1 MSLNIPSLDLAISLT
16 ATQQEILPNNPARS
30 YALMVND
37 SDSVAYISMGKPAEA
52 NRGIRL
58 NASGGSYEIN
68 STNLYKG
75 RIYAVSTGAGKTLL
89 VVEW

>member
-1 MSLNIPSLDLAISLT
+1 MALNVPSLDLAISLT
-16 ATQQEILPNNPARS
+16 ATQQEILPNNPQRT
-30 YALMVND
+30 YALLVND
-37 SDSVAYISMGKPAEA
+37 SDAVAYISLGKPAEA

-68 STNLYKG
+68 LTNPYKG
-75 RIYAVSTGAGKTLL
+75 RIYAISTGAAKTLL